1 MTQFVSN
8 EVSLLRTRRRYNPK
22 TGTRTIKVSIRLY
35 QEELDTLIA
44 EAMVTGVSLGKLVKQ
59 KLTKG
64 K

>member
-1 MTQFVSN
+1 MAQFVSK

-22 TGTRTIKVSIRLY
+22 TGTRTIKVSIYLY
-35 QEELDTLIA
+35 KEELDALIA
-44 EAMVTGVSLGKLVKQ
+44 EANKTGVSLGKLIKQ

>member
-1 MTQFVSN
+1 MTQFVSK
-8 EVSLLRTRRRYNPK
+8 EVSLLNTRRRYNPK
-22 TGTRTIKVSIRLY
+22 TGTRTVKVSIRLY

-44 EAMVTGVSLGKLVKQ
+44 EAKETGVSLSKLIKQ

>member
-1 MTQFVSN
+1 MTQFVSK

-35 QEELDTLIA
+35 QEELNALIA
-44 EAMVTGVSLGKLVKQ
+44 EANETGMSLSKLIKQ

>member
-1 MTQFVSN
+1 MTPSLFT
-8 EVSLLRTRRRYNPK
+8 ELSLLKNRRRYNPK
-22 TGTRTIKVSIRLY
+22 TGSRTIKLSIRLY
-35 QEELDTLIA
+35 REELDTLIE

>member
-1 MTQFVSN
+1 MTQFVSK

-22 TGTRTIKVSIRLY
+22 TGTRTVKVSIRLY
-35 QEELDTLIA
+35 QEELDALIT
-44 EAMVTGVSLGKLVKQ
+44 EANETDVSLSKLIKQ

>member
-1 MTQFVSN
+1 MTQSVSK
-8 EVSLLRTRRRYNPK
+8 EISLLRTRRRYNPK

-44 EAMVTGVSLGKLVKQ
+44 EANETGMSLSKLIKQ